1 MVIPLSPSKATQLCP
16 SPSSRHIL
24 LPAPRS
30 RASPPPLQGL
40 SLNYLHLE
48 NRQVPCPPLREGLS
62 HIKGW
67 KGTWGYLGSGFER
80 GGRDFP
86 LWL

>member
-16 SPSSRHIL
+16 SPSSRHLL
-24 LPAPRS
+24 LPAPCS
-30 RASPPPLQGL
+30 RAFPLPLQGL

-48 NRQVPCPPLREGLS
+48 NRQVLCPLSREGLS
-62 HIKGW
+62 HVKGW
-67 KGTWGYLGSGFER
+67 KGTWGYLGSGVEGR
-80 GGRDFP
+80 RRDFP